1 MHKGDDNRF
10 MKLVVN
16 ENTLLKVHKM
26 CSKDGTLKLKKNS
39 SILKTLKNKDTNTLY
54 VKLDKTKR
62 NNEIEILDDEDN
74 SLFILGYQNLLDSL
88 EVEENK

>member
-1 MHKGDDNRF
+1 

-39 SILKTLKNKDTNTLY
+39 LILKALKDKDVNTTLY

-74 SLFILGYQNLLDSL
+74 SLFMLNYQNLLDSL
-88 EVEENK
+88 EIEEDN

>member
-1 MHKGDDNRF
+1 

-26 CSKDGTLKLKKNS
+26 CSEDDTLKLKKNS
-39 SILKTLKNKDTNTLY
+39 LILKALKDKDANTTLY

-74 SLFILGYQNLLDSL
+74 SLFMLNYQNLLDSL
-88 EVEENK
+88 EIEEDN